1 MSMRAAA
8 EGKPHY
14 VVCPPLT
21 CLPARRK
28 RRRWTQHK
36 THRFTCSR
44 LVLLFFLFH
53 NFADIFFFFARD
65 NAEVITAPSGTSTKH
80 SVITKFSPLS
90 KFTQYDGAQTTQVA
104 HQWKGS
110 LMWLQLPSVPM
121 ITNGGVC
128 AALIT
133 HSAPQRNAVAEVLM
147 SAHLQRR

>member
-8 EGKPHY
+8 EGKLHY
-14 VVCPPLT
+14 VVSPPWLVCQQGENEGGEHST
-21 CLPARRK
+21 KHTNSHVPA
-28 RRRWTQHK
+28 W
-36 THRFTCSR
+36 FY
-44 LVLLFFLFH
+44 FFFVSQLCWH
-53 NFADIFFFFARD
+53 FFFFARD
-65 NAEVITAPSGTSTKH
+65 NAEVITAPSGTSTKQ
-80 SVITKFSPLS
+80 SIITKFCPLS

-133 HSAPQRNAVAEVLM
+133 HSAAQRNAVAEVLM
-147 SAHLQRR
+147 PAHLQRR